1 MMGKIT
7 VTFQPESTRTEAQS
21 GEKLIDVASYADIDI
36 SNLCGGQGVCGR
48 CRVKIKQGKVN
59 LTSKVVGKLSRKEI
73 EQGYTLAC
81 QAELGEDDV
90 EVWIPPESRTDIQ
103 IQISDYIVSFAEPT
117 HAQVPDYDP
126 APIVRPL
133 CQKYFL
139 QLTGPTI
146 GDNLSDLDRI
156 YRELRKLIP
165 QFPHIQAHFSC
176 LWGLAA
182 LLRRSKWEIT
192 ATVHFR
198 DFDCPMIREM
208 EAGNATSRNMGVAID
223 VGTTTIV
230 AQLMDLRTGA
240 VLGSQASHNSQ
251 ARYGEDVISRMV
263 FACIHAGLGPLT
275 EAVTFTINAL
285 IDSLVRKNNIKHKD
299 ITSIVAAGNTVMTHL
314 LLGLEP
320 CNIRV
325 APYIPAATRFPQ
337 FPAAEVGLNAHPKAL
352 VHTMPCVSSYV
363 GGDITAGVYACGMH
377 DHHEISALIDVG
389 TNGEIV
395 IGNNEWLVCCSS
407 SAGPAFEGGG
417 IKCGTR
423 AILGAIEKIVI
434 DGDLVHYETI
444 GAQEPVGICGSAII
458 DGIAELLSAGIID
471 QSGRFAL
478 LDHPRVRVVDDVPE
492 FIVAHAEESATGGPI
507 VITEDDISNLIK
519 SKGAVLAAVRVL
531 LKTLEMDFADLEK
544 VFVAGGFGAHLDI
557 EKAIFIGLLPDIP
570 KERIRFIGNSSL
582 AGARLALLSVNAF
595 HRAEEIANR
604 MTYIEL
610 SVYPQFMNEFIASL
624 FLPHTDMEL
633 FPTVKESLE
642 RKLNASKAAAMKLDS
657 AVGDDLPG

>member
-1 MMGKIT
+1 METMMGKIT

-21 GEKLIDVASYADIDI
+21 GDTLLEVASYAGIDI

-48 CRVKIKQGKVN
+48 CRVKIKQGRVSLTGKVI
-59 LTSKVVGKLSRKEI
+59 GKLSHKEI

-81 QAELGEDDV
+81 QAELSEDDV
-90 EVWIPPESRTDIQ
+90 EVWIPPESRTDVQ
-103 IQISDYIVSFAEPT
+103 IQISNYIVSFAEPT
-117 HAQVPDYDP
+117 HAIGPDYEP
-126 APIVRPL
+126 PPIVRPL
-133 CQKYFL
+133 CQKYYL
-139 QLTGPTI
+139 QLPGPTL

-156 YRELRKLIP
+156 YREIRKMIP

-182 LLRRSKWEIT
+182 VLRRSKWEIT

-198 DFDCPMIREM
+198 DFDCPMVREI
-208 EAGNATSRNMGVAID
+208 EAGDTTSRNMGVAID

-230 AQLMDLRTGA
+230 AQLIDLHTGA
-240 VLGSQASHNSQ
+240 ILGSQASHNSQ
-251 ARYGEDVISRMV
+251 ARYGEDVISRMI
-263 FACIHAGLGPLT
+263 FACIHSGLGPLT

-299 ITSIVAAGNTVMTHL
+299 ITSLVAAGNTVMSHL

-320 CNIRV
+320 CNIRI
-325 APYIPAATRFPQ
+325 APYIPTATRFPQ
-337 FPAAEVGLNAHPKAL
+337 FQAVEVGLNAHHKAL

-417 IKCGTR
+417 IKCGTK
-423 AILGAIEKIVI
+423 AIPGAIEKIVI
-434 DGDLVHYETI
+434 DGDRVHYETI
-444 GAQEPVGICGSAII
+444 GAQEPIGICGSAII

-478 LDHPRVRVVDDVPE
+478 LDHPRVQVVDEVPE
-492 FIVAHAEESATGGPI
+492 FIIAPAEETATGGR
-507 VITEDDISNLIK
+507 S
-519 SKGAVLAAVRVL
+519 
-531 LKTLEMDFADLEK
+531 
-544 VFVAGGFGAHLDI
+544 
-557 EKAIFIGLLPDIP
+557 
-570 KERIRFIGNSSL
+570 
-582 AGARLALLSVNAF
+582 
-595 HRAEEIANR
+595 
-604 MTYIEL
+604 
-610 SVYPQFMNEFIASL
+610 
-624 FLPHTDMEL
+624 
-633 FPTVKESLE
+633 
-642 RKLNASKAAAMKLDS
+642 
-657 AVGDDLPG
+657 